1 MVTSEMLRKLVTY
14 SGNVQGVGFRWNVLN
29 ISKAYDVSGYVKN
42 LPTGKVEALVEGRE
56 STVLKM
62 IEEMDGNLKDFWTTK
77 WEEVKCGEAHHQKF
91 EIKYF

>member
-1 MVTSEMLRKLVTY
+1 
-14 SGNVQGVGFRWNVLN
+14 
-29 ISKAYDVSGYVKN
+29 